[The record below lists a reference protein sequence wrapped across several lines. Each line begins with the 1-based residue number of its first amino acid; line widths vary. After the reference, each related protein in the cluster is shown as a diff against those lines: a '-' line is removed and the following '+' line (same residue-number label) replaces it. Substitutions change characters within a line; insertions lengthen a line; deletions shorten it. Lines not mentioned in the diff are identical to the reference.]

1 METRLADDSIDLLL
15 CFLCPENGTLISRI
29 HTTILI
35 GWGLCW
41 CSLSFLY
48 GLLKSSLNGV
58 SLDSATCSIFS
69 GSSSSPVFQGNAFR
83 WNSVFKR
90 ALMRI
95 VAILFGA
102 LYHRKQ
108 GSANVVFL
116 WFTFL
121 KVVNCSFF
129 WQNHRPLH
137 EDSRQDNIQRHHS
150 LQCGI
155 PYRFYWILWS
165 YVYGAESHRQT
176 RSVHVRCFSIVITM
190 WSPVIPLVQL

>member
-15 CFLCPENGTLISRI
+15 RFLCPENGTLISRI

-58 SLDSATCSIFS
+58 SLDLATCSIFS

-116 WFTFL
+116 LFTFL
-121 KVVNCSFF
+121 PFFGRTTGLYTKTLAKIIYRDITRFSVVFLIVFIGFCGAMFMA
-129 WQNHRPLH
+129 LKAT
-137 EDSRQDNIQRHHS
+137 DKQD
-150 LQCGI
+150 L
-155 PYRFYWILWS
+155 F
-165 YVYGAESHRQT
+165 T
-176 RSVHVRCFSIVITM
+176 
-190 WSPVIPLVQL
+190 